1 MTTRWT
7 GFQSPLAGGI
17 ETFLAYKRAL
27 GCRFRGEEMNLRLFD
42 RFLVEH
48 HIATLEDI
56 SPVVIDA
63 FLASRPRADPRSYNH
78 LRGTVARC
86 FEWLA
91 ARSLVSQCPVRA
103 KPRRTTRTRLP
114 FLFDSQTARR
124 LIEAATN
131 LPDNSFAPLRGPT
144 YRVIFALLYALGLRV
159 GEVARLQ
166 LGDIDLTRQLLV
178 VRNTKFAKSRLVPF
192 GPRIGSLVKEFLDLR
207 AAHGSPLVVTTP
219 VFSFGHGRPISAHTI
234 SRVFHELVPR
244 LGLCV
249 PEGTSAPCAHT
260 LRHSFAVGTLLR
272 WYRSGIDPGSR
283 LLQLSTFLGHV
294 NPAST
299 ALYLTITT
307 ELLAEANQRF
317 ERWAN
322 PVIQGVLL

>member
-17 ETFLAYKRAL
+17 EAFLAYKRAL

-48 HIATLEDI
+48 SIATLEDI
-56 SPVVIDA
+56 SPAVIDA

-91 ARSLVSQCPVRA
+91 ARSLVSQSPVRA

-114 FLFDSQTARR
+114 FLFDVQTARR
-124 LIEAATN
+124 LIEAASN
-131 LPDNSFAPLRGPT
+131 LPDNSFAPRRGPT

-166 LGDIDLTRQLLV
+166 LGDIDVTRQLLV

-207 AAHGSPLVVTTP
+207 AAHGGPLAVTTP
-219 VFSFGHGRPISAHTI
+219 VFSFGHGRPISPHTI

-249 PEGTSAPCAHT
+249 SEGTSAPCAHT

-317 ERWAN
+317 ERWAH
-322 PVIQGVLL
+322 PVIQGVMP

>member
-7 GFQSPLAGGI
+7 GFQSALAGGI
-17 ETFLAYKRAL
+17 ETFLAHKRAL

-48 HIATLEDI
+48 DIATLEDI
-56 SPVVIDA
+56 SPAVIDA
-63 FLASRPRADPRSYNH
+63 FLASRPRAEPHSYNH

-91 ARSLVSQCPVRA
+91 ARSLVPRVPVLA
-103 KPRRTTRTRLP
+103 KPRRAARTRLP
-114 FLFDSQTARR
+114 FLFDSATAHR
-124 LIEAATN
+124 LVEAAAD
-131 LPDNSFAPLRGPT
+131 LPDNSFARLRGPT
-144 YRVIFALLYALGLRV
+144 YRVIFALLYTLGLRV

-166 LGDIDLTRQLLV
+166 LGDVDLTRQLFV

-192 GPRIGSLVKEFLDLR
+192 GSRVSSLVKEFLDLR
-207 AAHGSPLVVTTP
+207 AEHGGPLVATTP
-219 VFSFGHGRPISAHTI
+219 VFSFGHGRPISPHTI
-234 SRVFHELVPR
+234 SQVFHELVPR

-249 PEGTSAPCAHT
+249 PEGTAAPCAHT

-307 ELLAEANQRF
+307 ELLAEANRRF
-317 ERWAN
+317 ERWAD
-322 PVIQGVLL
+322 PLIQGVMS

>member
-7 GFQSPLAGGI
+7 GFHGPLAGGI
-17 ETFLAYKRAL
+17 ETFLAHKRAL

-56 SPVVIDA
+56 SPAVIDA
-63 FLASRPRADPRSYNH
+63 FLASRPRADPHSYNH

-91 ARSLVSQCPVRA
+91 ARNLVPRSPVLA
-103 KPRRTTRTRLP
+103 KPRRATRSRLP
-114 FLFDSQTARR
+114 FLFDPATARR
-124 LIEAATN
+124 LLAAAAD
-131 LPDNSFAPLRGPT
+131 LPDNAFAPLRGPT
-144 YRVIFALLYALGLRV
+144 YRVIFVLLYALGLRV

-166 LGDIDLTRQLLV
+166 LVDIDFTRQLLV
-178 VRNTKFAKSRLVPF
+178 IRETKFAKSRLVPV
-192 GPRIGSLVKEFLDLR
+192 GPRICRLVKEFLDLR
-207 AAHGSPLVVTTP
+207 TEHGGPLAATTP
-219 VFSFGHGRPISAHTI
+219 VFSFGHGRPISPHTI
-234 SRVFHELVPR
+234 SRVFHELVAR
-244 LGLCV
+244 LGLSI
-249 PEGTSAPCAHT
+249 PEGTSAPCTHT

-307 ELLAEANQRF
+307 ELLTEANRRF
-317 ERWAN
+317 EHWAD
-322 PVIQGVLL
+322 PLIQAVTP